1 MQKVGLFIIFVAN
14 QNGIGL
20 KISYNQ
26 AMSRFRLQLS
36 RLCIGLVLFFNVQC
50 ALAFLFQP
58 EAYVGGFELS
68 GAPGEGMVRGMG
80 LLFLMWNV
88 PYAVALWHPQRQR
101 VSLYEAIVMQALG
114 AVGETL
120 LLTLTLPP
128 GHELLRLTVQ
138 RFMLFDYGG
147 LLLLLL
153 ALTLS
158 GARGQPK

>member
-1 MQKVGLFIIFVAN
+1 MNPV
-14 QNGIGL
+14 
-20 KISYNQ
+20 
-26 AMSRFRLQLS
+26 RLNLA
-36 RLCIGLVLFFNVQC
+36 RLCIGVVFFFNIQS
-50 ALAFLFQP
+50 ALALLFQP
-58 EAYVGGFELS
+58 AAYVGGFELS

-88 PYAVALWHPQRQR
+88 PYAVALWHPLRRR

-128 GHELLRLTVQ
+128 GHDLLRSAVQ

-147 LLLLLL
+147 LLFLLL
-153 ALTLS
+153 ALALV
-158 GARGQPK
+158 GWRGPRG